1 MKKSK
6 YVIITEWYDNE
17 YIIEEF
23 LEDAE
28 FREELCLIKAMEDIK
43 NIACY
48 RLLNDRVS
56 YELIYKRKNG
66 IESWY
71 GKNE

>member
-17 YIIEEF
+17 YIIEEL
-23 LEDAE
+23 LEDDEYRAE
-28 FREELCLIKAMEDIK
+28 LSLIRNMEDIK

-48 RLLNDRVS
+48 RLLNDNVS
-56 YELIYKRKNG
+56 YGLIYKRKNG

-71 GKNE
+71 GKDE

>member
-1 MKKSK
+1 MESK
-6 YVIITEWYDNE
+6 YVIITEWDDSS
-17 YIIEEF
+17 YIITE
-23 LEDAE
+23 
-28 FREELCLIKAMEDIK
+28 CLDDKDYKKQLKLMKGIKNIK

-48 RLLNDRVS
+48 KERLYNIG

>member
-28 FREELCLIKAMEDIK
+28 FREELGLRKEMEDVK

-48 RLLNDRVS
+48 RLLNDSVS